1 MKQSMKPFIVYQDP
15 GHAWIAVP
23 YKMLV
28 DLGIEHDITRC
39 SYRGKRLAY
48 LEEDCDAGVFFEAFE
63 ARYGVKPPME
73 LKHTN
78 HDSHV
83 RSMPSYCGGEV

>member
-28 DLGIEHDITRC
+28 DLGIQHDITRH
-39 SYRGKRLAY
+39 SYRGKHLAY
-48 LEEDCDAGVFFEAFE
+48 LDWDWDAGVFIEAFKLKYGFTPTWVE
-63 ARYGVKPPME
+63 KRTNAR
-73 LKHTN
+73 
-78 HDSHV
+78 SHV
-83 RSMPSYCGGEV
+83 RSMPSYWGWEI